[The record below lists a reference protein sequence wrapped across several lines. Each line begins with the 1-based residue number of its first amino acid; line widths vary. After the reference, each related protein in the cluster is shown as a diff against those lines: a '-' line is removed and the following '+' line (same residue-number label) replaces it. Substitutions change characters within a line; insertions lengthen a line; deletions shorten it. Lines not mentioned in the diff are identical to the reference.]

1 MAKSVYSWGKSVKG
15 AGQKT
20 SVGGKPASAK
30 PAKSAVRKTKK
41 LKTTRK

>member
-1 MAKSVYSWGKSVKG
+1 MAKSVYSWGKSSKD

-20 SVGGKPASAK
+20 SVGGKHAPAKA
-30 PAKSAVRKTKK
+30 AKSAVRKTKK